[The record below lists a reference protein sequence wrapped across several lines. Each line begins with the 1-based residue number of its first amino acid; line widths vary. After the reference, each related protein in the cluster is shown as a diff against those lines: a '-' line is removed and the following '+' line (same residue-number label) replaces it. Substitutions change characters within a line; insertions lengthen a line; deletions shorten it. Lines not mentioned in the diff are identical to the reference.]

1 MNVSESLRKSLE
13 AQVRQHEADI
23 APAVPYLQGRGIS
36 KDAANTYRLGYVG
49 EGEYAGRLAIPYITA
64 DGSVVDIR
72 YRALDGQ
79 EPKYMSRPGSTA
91 RLFSVTSLIG
101 GTDTI
106 CVTEGE
112 IDAITLN
119 MCGIPAI
126 GVPGANAWKSHWRL
140 LLSDY
145 TRIIVICDGDQAGR
159 DFGKRFAQE
168 IDEVQIVHLPDGD
181 DINSMFTRDGS
192 DELRRRVGL

>member
-13 AQVRQHEADI
+13 LQVRQHEAAI

-36 KDAANTYRLGYVG
+36 KDAAVSYRLGYVE

-79 EPKYMSRPGSTA
+79 EPKYMSRPGTTA
-91 RLFSVTSLIG
+91 RLFSVRSLIG

-106 CVTEGE
+106 VVTEGE

-119 MCGIPAI
+119 QIGIAAI
-126 GVPGANAWKSHWRL
+126 GVPGANAFKKHWRL
-140 LLSDY
+140 LLTDY
-145 TRIIVICDGDQAGR
+145 TRIIIVCDGDQAGR
-159 DFGKRFAQE
+159 DFGKKFAQE
-168 IDEVQIVHLPDGD
+168 IDEVQVVHLPDGD
-181 DINSMFTRDGS
+181 DTNSLFIRDGA
-192 DELRRRVGL
+192 DELRKKVGL